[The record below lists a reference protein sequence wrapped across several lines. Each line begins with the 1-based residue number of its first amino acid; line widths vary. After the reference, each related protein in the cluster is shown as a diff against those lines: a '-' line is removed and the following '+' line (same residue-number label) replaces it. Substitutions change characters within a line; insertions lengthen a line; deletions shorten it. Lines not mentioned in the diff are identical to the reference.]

1 MSPPSQRPKERAD
14 QLLVE
19 RELVSTR
26 SRAQALILAG
36 EVFMGEERV
45 EKPGQQLPRDAPLR
59 VREQPKYVSR
69 GGLKLEGALRDFD
82 FNPRGLTVADVGA
95 STGGFTDCI
104 LAHGATKV
112 YAIDVGHG
120 QLAEKLRQ
128 DERVIVM
135 EQTNARHLTPEVVGG
150 GVALTLVDASFIGLG
165 KLLPAIAAITQP
177 GGHLLALIKPQFE
190 VGKAEASRTAG
201 VIRDRNIRDQAVST
215 VLVQVENSGFSLL
228 GDHPC
233 RVAGPKG
240 NIEHFVLA
248 QRTEVR
254 FASSARVIV

>member
-1 MSPPSQRPKERAD
+1 MSPPPRTPKERAD

-19 RELVSTR
+19 RRLVSTR

-36 EVFMGEERV
+36 EVFVGETRV
-45 EKPGQQLPRDAPLR
+45 EKPGQQLPHDAPLR
-59 VREQPKYVSR
+59 VRDQPKYVSR

-82 FNPRGLTVADVGA
+82 FNPQGLIVADVGA

-104 LAHGATKV
+104 LAYGATKV

-128 DERVIVM
+128 DERVVVM
-135 EQTNARHLTPEVVGG
+135 EQTNARHLRPDDVGG
-150 GVALTLVDASFIGLG
+150 GVELTLVDASFIGLG
-165 KLLPAIAAITQP
+165 KLLPALAAITRP
-177 GGHLLALIKPQFE
+177 GGRLLALIKPQFE
-190 VGKAEASRTAG
+190 VGKEEATRTAG
-201 VIRDRNIRDQAVST
+201 VIRDRNIRDRAIFS
-215 VLVQVENSGFSLL
+215 VLTQVERSGFSLL

-248 QRTEVR
+248 RRTDELLPR
-254 FASSARVIV
+254 PPL